1 MRDNIKMNHRKIEQR
16 GEGGWILFRI
26 FEASQASW
34 DISGVE
40 LSGSVFIFSVR
51 FIAWLDTWWH

>member
-16 GEGGWILFRI
+16 GSGWIVFRI

-34 DISGVE
+34 DINGVE
-40 LSGSVFIFSVR
+40 LSGSVFISCQ
-51 FIAWLDTWWH
+51 